1 MLANRYNID
10 IKERMELLMG
20 DRRVNINVV
29 DSTFPMLLNTRLE
42 FMGLDIHT
50 LIMVATTK
58 TLLTFK

>member
-29 DSTFPMLLNTRLE
+29 DSTFTMLLNTRLE